1 MAKYEV
7 SIGEDFAIDGFEIE
21 EIDAVDRL
29 AAINERRG
37 IARDQARI
45 TYGVLGLMVAAMS
58 VTTFIG
64 WQDGS
69 YDELNTVWNAGAIWV
84 GMVLGPYF
92 KKEW

>member
-7 SIGEDFAIDGFEIE
+7 SIGEDFAVDGVEIE
-21 EIDAVDRL
+21 DIDAVERL
-29 AAINERRG
+29 AAIDEQRG
-37 IARDQARI
+37 ISRDQTRI
-45 TYGVLGLMVAAMS
+45 TYGVLALMVAAMS

-84 GMVLGPYF
+84 GMVLSPYF
-92 KKEW
+92 KKD

>member
-7 SIGEDFAIDGFEIE
+7 SIGEDFVVDGVEIE
-21 EIDAVDRL
+21 DIDAVERL
-29 AAINERRG
+29 AAIDERRG
-37 IARDQARI
+37 ISRDQARI
-45 TYGVLGLMVAAMS
+45 TFGVLGLMVAAMS

-84 GMVLGPYF
+84 GMVLSPYF
-92 KKEW
+92 KKD